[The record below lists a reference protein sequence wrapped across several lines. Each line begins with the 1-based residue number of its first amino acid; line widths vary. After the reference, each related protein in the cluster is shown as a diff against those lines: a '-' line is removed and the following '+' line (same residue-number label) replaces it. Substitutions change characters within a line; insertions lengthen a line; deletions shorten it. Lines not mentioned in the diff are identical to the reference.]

1 MLVWI
6 SDLGMKKG
14 FPEITGNPICG
25 AKGTPAVC
33 WSSAV
38 FPVCRNVGYQLG
50 YLTWL
55 FSCFFST
62 LPHVH
67 ERTNSIYLSRECPP
81 PTGAT
86 GIIGR

>member
-33 WSSAV
+33 WNSAV

-55 FSCFFST
+55 FSRFFS
-62 LPHVH
+62 
-67 ERTNSIYLSRECPP
+67 REVLK
-81 PTGAT
+81 G
-86 GIIGR
+86 G